1 MFIFDIRVNDLN
13 EMKLIFFLNSY
24 VAVGMDKYTE
34 YKADKYD
41 STVTAAKVIFFYKNI
56 TFVINFNKEKP
67 K

>member
-1 MFIFDIRVNDLN
+1 
-13 EMKLIFFLNSY
+13 
-24 VAVGMDKYTE
+24 MDKYPE